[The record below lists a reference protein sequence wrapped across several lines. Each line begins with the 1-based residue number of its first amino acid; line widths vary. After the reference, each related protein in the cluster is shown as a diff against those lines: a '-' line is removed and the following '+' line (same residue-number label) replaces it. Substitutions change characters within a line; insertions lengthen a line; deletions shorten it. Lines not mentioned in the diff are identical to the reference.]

1 MSKRGPKA
9 PMVPMPIIGEPFE
22 RIAMDVIGP
31 LPRTSTGKRFV
42 LVITDYA
49 TRYPEAYAMSSV
61 TAPAVTEKMI
71 DMFSRY
77 GVPREILSDQ
87 GPNFMAELLKEV
99 YAANWSQ
106 TYPHKSISLTNR
118 WVSGE
123 IQSDIKSNAS
133 KGTTN

>member
-9 PMVPMPIIGEPFE
+9 PMIPMPIIGEPFE

-31 LPRTSTGKRFV
+31 LPQTSTGKQFV
-42 LVITDYA
+42 LVITDYT

-99 YAANWSQ
+99 YAAIGVKPIRTSPYHPQ
-106 TYPHKSISLTNR
+106 TDGLVER
-118 WVSGE
+118 
-123 IQSDIKSNAS
+123 
-133 KGTTN
+133 